1 MSFYSVPIKYPAE
14 SIMIILERQN
24 WVLIDFEMIDQ
35 GISI

>member
-1 MSFYSVPIKYPAE
+1 MSFYSVPIKYPAK
-14 SIMIILERQN
+14 SIMVILERQN